1 MINFKNLSFEI
12 RDNKIY
18 LTGIGNLTGLE
29 SFIAQVQVAGENKVT
44 DMGTKMVNSS
54 EGLRLLYHS
63 HRVEDHTIYIVQRTD
78 LVEVTTA
85 FTSYDDTSALRVK
98 TEVQNISGRPLVLE
112 EVSALAFKG
121 IPFECTFT
129 RFSQGHHKECQPM
142 TKTLSDWGLDA
153 LTPNGQKRIS
163 FANVGSWST
172 KEELPQGILAW
183 NKGQMMFQIES
194 SSSWYYEISDI
205 QGEHYLYLG
214 GPNLN
219 NGGWACQLQPG
230 DSYTTPAVSL
240 AFGDDLNDVLAHM
253 TRYRRHIATNYDSD
267 KTLPAI
273 FNEYMHL
280 SWDSPTADRTRE
292 MAPIVAQTGA
302 QYYVIDC
309 GWHNEEP
316 GNEIYPYVGQWI
328 ESKARFPEGVRMTLD
343 YIRSLGMKPGLWIEP
358 EIIGCQCM
366 DMLKYY
372 DDDCFLQRFG
382 SRLTVM
388 NRHFLDY
395 RNEKVCAYMSETIR
409 RMVEDYGAEYIK
421 FDYNQDCGV
430 GTDLNALT
438 PGKGLEDCTAA
449 FFDWVG
455 KMHERYPNVVF
466 EGCSSGG
473 LRMDHHALSAFS
485 LFSTSDQIHYDR
497 YPCIAGNILSAVLPE
512 QAAVWS
518 YPVTEDCAGADVTDD
533 RIVMNMINSFLGRMH
548 LASHLE
554 RLNEAQLSLIRE
566 GVAYYNSLTDM
577 KKRAMPYFP
586 NGFTGFGA
594 QNVCAGLKDGNQI
607 YLAVWNLGDAGTV
620 NVHVPNAKHVRVDY
634 PSKCDISLDW
644 DKDCVHV
651 AFPRG
656 FMAAFLKIDL
666 G

>member
-1 MINFKNLSFEI
+1 MITFANLAFEI
-12 RDNKIY
+12 ENGKIF
-18 LTGIGNLTGLE
+18 LTKIGNLSGLRSRIVE
-29 SFIAQVQVAGENKVT
+29 VQISGGNKNT
-44 DMGTKMVNSS
+44 DTGTKMVNSS
-54 EGLRLLYHS
+54 EGLQSQYHGHTVTADTLTITQRSNLLEIQT
-63 HRVEDHTIYIVQRTD
+63 R
-78 LVEVTTA
+78 
-85 FTSYDDTSALRVK
+85 FTSYADTNALRVQSLV
-98 TEVQNISGRPLVLE
+98 TNISDDVQVLE
-112 EVSALAFKG
+112 EVSSFTFTG
-121 IPFECTFT
+121 IPYASDFT
-129 RFSQGHHKECQPM
+129 RFTQGHHKECQPM
-142 TKTLSDWGLDA
+142 TKSLADWGLDN
-153 LTPNGQKRIS
+153 LSPNGQKRIS

-183 NKGQMMFQIES
+183 DKGQLMFQIES

-205 QGEHYLYLG
+205 RGEFYLYLG
-214 GPNLN
+214 GGNMN
-219 NGGWACQLQPG
+219 FSSWACPLQPG
-230 DSYTTPAVSL
+230 EQYETPAIAV
-240 AFGDDLNDVLAHM
+240 AFGDDLNDVLGQM
-253 TRYRRHIATNYDSD
+253 TRYRRHIATNYVQDRN
-267 KTLPAI
+267 LPAI

-292 MAPIVAQTGA
+292 MAQVVAKTGA
-302 QYYVIDC
+302 EYYVIDC

-316 GNEIYPYVGQWI
+316 GNEIYPYVGQWM
-328 ESKARFPEGVRMTLD
+328 ESKARFPEGVRKSLD

-358 EIIGCQCM
+358 EIIGCQCE
-366 DMLKYY
+366 DMLQYY
-372 DDDCFLQRFG
+372 DDSCFMQRFG
-382 SRLTVM
+382 KRLTVM

-395 RNEKVCAYMSETIR
+395 RNPKVRAYMTETIR

-430 GTDLNALT
+430 GTDLNAFT

-455 KMHERYPNVVF
+455 EIHTRFPNLVL

-518 YPVTEDCAGADVTDD
+518 YPVTEDCQGADVSDD

-554 RLNEAQLSLIRE
+554 RLNDHQLGLIRE
-566 GVAYYNSLTDM
+566 GVDYYNSLTQM
-577 KKRAMPYFP
+577 KKRALPYFP

-594 QNVCAGLKDGNQI
+594 QSVCAGLRDGNRI
-607 YLAVWNLGDAGTV
+607 FLAVWNLGKAGQVRADIAGVKDVRIGYPTECDANVTWDNSSVTV
-620 NVHVPNAKHVRVDY
+620 D
-634 PSKCDISLDW
+634 
-644 DKDCVHV
+644 
-651 AFPRG
+651 FPRDC
-656 FMAAFLKIDL
+656 MAAFLEIEI
-666 G
+666 